1 MEESVGGAPSV
12 SAVLLEEMVVVLV
25 SPPNKELKKA
35 DMGGC
40 FRYNLRSYSILI
52 QKINFIFDL
61 THRTFPCV
69 QRKLFHHS
77 DTALEL
83 VHT

>member
-1 MEESVGGAPSV
+1 MEERVGGAPSV

-40 FRYNLRSYSILI
+40 FRYNLRSYSV
-52 QKINFIFDL
+52 IFDL
-61 THRTFPCV
+61 IRLDTAHFCFLA
-69 QRKLFHHS
+69 QRKLS
-77 DTALEL
+77 ITPTQRL
-83 VHT
+83 T

>member
-1 MEESVGGAPSV
+1 MEERVGGAPSV

-52 QKINFIFDL
+52 QKISLRFDL
-61 THRTFPCV
+61 THRTFSCAKKTFLSL
-69 QRKLFHHS
+69 RHS
-77 DTALEL
+77 A
-83 VHT
+83 

>member
-35 DMGGC
+35 DMVVA
-40 FRYNLRSYSILI
+40 FVTIYVRI
-52 QKINFIFDL
+52 QSCYRIRL
-61 THRTFPCV
+61 
-69 QRKLFHHS
+69 
-77 DTALEL
+77 
-83 VHT
+83 